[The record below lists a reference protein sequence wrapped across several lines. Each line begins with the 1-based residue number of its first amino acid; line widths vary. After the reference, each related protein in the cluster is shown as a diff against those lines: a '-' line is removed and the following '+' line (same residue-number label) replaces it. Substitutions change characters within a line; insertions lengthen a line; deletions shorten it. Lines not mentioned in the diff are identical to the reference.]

1 MSKLSAPVGDTLE
14 ELIGQFL
21 QTVPE
26 TWTEYDWA
34 ALSES
39 RERALYELTAA
50 GMIERRLTIRLVASG
65 HPLVVEATITCTGQ
79 GGLSQA
85 LEYVLAD
92 TWNDWRDTFGERRS
106 GDLKDA
112 PMFHCQRIGKEQ
124 WRLTADGVQ
133 ARRNLDAGQSS
144 RVFDFV
150 LQRGFFDGQPRLLP
164 DGRISQPLPVGGK
177 GNLERMQRVSPDT
190 CPSGVNIIN
199 WHEGAQALGVAFTE
213 LLKTRETQAAAP
225 AEPAAPRP
233 EGGSKP
239 SEAPAELPDL
249 VTLDPAAVAAKAKGR
264 IKPASKREVPR
275 GKLDEH
281 ASIELTKNPS
291 LTYEQLATMLGCK
304 PGTLRDKRKCPL
316 LAAAKTRNKAT
327 KQEFYGKDKWT
338 DRRPDD

>member
-1 MSKLSAPVGDTLE
+1 MRIVRADDEGALAAAEVLRGGGVVVVPTDTVYGL
-14 ELIGQFL
+14 
-21 QTVPE
+21 
-26 TWTEYDWA
+26 A
-34 ALSES
+34 A
-39 RERALYELTAA
+39 RPADADAVRALFGAKGRPE
-50 GMIERRLTIRLVASG
+50 GMHL
-65 HPLVVEATITCTGQ
+65 P
-79 GGLSQA
+79 
-85 LEYVLAD
+85 VLAA
-92 TWNDWRDTFGERRS
+92 S
-106 GDLKDA
+106 V
-112 PMFHCQRIGKEQ
+112 EQ
-124 WRLTADGVQ
+124 VR
-133 ARRNLDAGQSS
+133 
-144 RVFDFV
+144 
-150 LQRGFFDGQPRLLP
+150 
-164 DGRISQPLPVGGK
+164 
-177 GNLERMQRVSPDT
+177 
-190 CPSGVNIIN
+190 
-199 WHEGAQALGVAFTE
+199 ALGVAFTE

-338 DRRPDD
+338 DRRPDDD